1 VETDP
6 ASANHPDPTD
16 LEAAVRTCAHD
27 AATGKVVSTAQAVEE
42 LRIMTGDFVS
52 SDRELANAISATA
65 IGMGCAVILDEQAGA
80 GIAFPD

>member
-1 VETDP
+1 METDP
-6 ASANHPDPTD
+6 VLANLPDPAD

-52 SDRELANAISATA
+52 SDRELADALSAAA
-65 IGMGCAVILDEQAGA
+65 IGMGCAVILDEQTGA
-80 GIAFPD
+80 GIALPD